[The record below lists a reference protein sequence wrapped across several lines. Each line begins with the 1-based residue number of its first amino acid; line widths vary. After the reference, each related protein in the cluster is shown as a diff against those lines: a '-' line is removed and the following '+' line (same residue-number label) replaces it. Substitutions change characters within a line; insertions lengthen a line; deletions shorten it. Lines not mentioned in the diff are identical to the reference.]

1 MRSVRY
7 AAQVPLVV
15 SLGGLA
21 KSSPAVCLASPLSPP
36 TRPLRFGHDD
46 ALCICRYEMLTRG
59 SVTTYSTCDE
69 TEGGDASGGNAT
81 QGDGNPAG
89 FATQGDGANYS
100 SGGDADGDSERSTAK
115 PSGRAPAGCAAGTT

>member
-1 MRSVRY
+1 
-7 AAQVPLVV
+7 
-15 SLGGLA
+15 
-21 KSSPAVCLASPLSPP
+21 
-36 TRPLRFGHDD
+36 
-46 ALCICRYEMLTRG
+46 MLTRG

-81 QGDGNPAG
+81 QGDDTPAG

-115 PSGRAPAGCAAGTT
+115 PSGRAPAGCAAIERAGSGAGPKRRRGQAPCHKE